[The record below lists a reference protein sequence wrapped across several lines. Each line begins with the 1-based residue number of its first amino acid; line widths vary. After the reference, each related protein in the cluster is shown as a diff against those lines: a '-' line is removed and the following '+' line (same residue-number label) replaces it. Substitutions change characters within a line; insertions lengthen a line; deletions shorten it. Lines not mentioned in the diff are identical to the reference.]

1 MSDTADKHI
10 RVSLEYYERLAQRR
24 RAGESFDDVIGRLL
38 ADERDLLAGFGIWE
52 GTDQRE
58 IVEEIH
64 AAGKQESRKRIDEL
78 SKRQSTDREARD

>member
-10 RVSLEYYERLAQRR
+10 RVSPEHYERLAQRR
-24 RAGESFDDVIGRLL
+24 RRGESFDDVIGRLL

-58 IVEEIH
+58 VVEEIH
-64 AAGKQESRKRIDEL
+64 SARKQESRERIDEMG
-78 SKRQSTDREARD
+78 KRHSTDREARD